1 MNFKKIYLLFCG
13 VAIVLVI
20 ICSFKLKI
28 TQTVNNLSVH
38 SSEPAETK
46 TFFIE
51 LVHINPFAYEK
62 GR

>member
-1 MNFKKIYLLFCG
+1 MNFKKIHPLFCG

-20 ICSFKLKI
+20 ICSFKLKV
-28 TQTVNNLSVH
+28 TQTINNLPANCA
-38 SSEPAETK
+38 ETAETK

-51 LVHINPFAYEK
+51 LVHINPLDYEK